1 MSQFENVIDLK
12 VEKYELIEKGKQ
24 LPRPKGHGN

>member
-1 MSQFENVIDLK
+1 VIDLK

-24 LPRPKGHGN
+24 LPRPKGHGNWE